1 MAMFGKSRQRGRWP
15 STNPIGGP
23 CGAEAS
29 AEADYYDALRRF
41 GHHSA
46 ESEAARQRWSSIR
59 HRRRHN
65 LAG

>member
-1 MAMFGKSRQRGRWP
+1 MFGKSRHSNRWLGSGP
-15 STNPIGGP
+15 MGGP
-23 CGAEAS
+23 SGAETS

-41 GHHSA
+41 GHDSA
-46 ESEAARQRWSSIR
+46 QSAAARQRWTTVR